1 MDPTLEQALRKFVA
15 PEFIFGIGARHM
27 AGRYARN
34 YGTSKVLLVTDPGI
48 IKAGWSG
55 DVAASLDESGIQ
67 YAMFSDLSP
76 NPRAEEC
83 MAGSRVFLDHG
94 CDALVSVGGGSVID
108 CAKAIGIVSSNH
120 QHILE
125 FEGVDRIAIPGPPLI
140 CIPTTSGSSADV
152 SQFAVINDR
161 ACKMKRVIASK
172 MLVPDVSLI
181 DPGTLTTMDDYL
193 TACTCMDA
201 LCHAIEAYVSTVH
214 SQITDLLALEAV
226 RLVSVNLPRVIRHPD
241 DLELRASTMSGS
253 LFAGLAFSSAI
264 LGAVHSMAH
273 SLGGLLDYPHGE
285 CNAILLRHVVGF
297 NYPAAA
303 ERYDRVAEAM
313 GLNLAG
319 MDSKSRQKALQ
330 AEIYRIQKEASI
342 NRTLSSM
349 GVKRE
354 DIPGLA
360 KLALDDICMAT
371 NPRPA
376 TARDLE
382 VLYEEA
388 L

>member
-161 ACKMKRVIASK
+161 ACKMKRVIAS
-172 MLVPDVSLI
+172 
-181 DPGTLTTMDDYL
+181 
-193 TACTCMDA
+193 
-201 LCHAIEAYVSTVH
+201 
-214 SQITDLLALEAV
+214 
-226 RLVSVNLPRVIRHPD
+226 
-241 DLELRASTMSGS
+241 
-253 LFAGLAFSSAI
+253 
-264 LGAVHSMAH
+264 
-273 SLGGLLDYPHGE
+273 
-285 CNAILLRHVVGF
+285 
-297 NYPAAA
+297 
-303 ERYDRVAEAM
+303 
-313 GLNLAG
+313 
-319 MDSKSRQKALQ
+319 
-330 AEIYRIQKEASI
+330 
-342 NRTLSSM
+342 
-349 GVKRE
+349 
-354 DIPGLA
+354 
-360 KLALDDICMAT
+360 
-371 NPRPA
+371 
-376 TARDLE
+376 
-382 VLYEEA
+382 
-388 L
+388 